1 MCARLIRLFNENYG
15 KKRAIHSA
23 TPKGKHDFFPDD
35 EDFAEEFLEQ
45 RWIIDISTDDSVLNS
60 HENNAMANP
69 HTPWAPELIKAL
81 VHAEQFMRSSVSS
94 LELLRSVEPDTR
106 IFNRPSDPALDWVRH
121 ALDMAM
127 RIQQLFIENE
137 ILRNSIMEP
146 GLHPP
151 PALAK
156 FLELI
161 FLILSTYHLWDGR
174 RDNHWIWP
182 DIQTSDYNQD
192 WHNHFPYV
200 DLVRELEE
208 IQQLLDKQNSARDRL
223 RNANFA
229 TSCNLVNEAFA
240 ISSKVL
246 AIRIDLGYA
255 RGTSSCLI
263 GNISNHQDKP
273 IFNIDKFLSH
283 LSIFLGVMN
292 KSYGNSRL
300 AYILKIEYGISKGY
314 HAHILLL
321 LNGQKHQKD
330 ISIAHKLGKSWA
342 KDITQGLGV
351 YWNCNANKLRYRK
364 DAIGMINRTDEQKK
378 EYLKKYVL
386 TYLVKHDIPL
396 EMLREKTFRKF
407 RASHRRLK

>member
-15 KKRAIHSA
+15 KKRELYSA
-23 TPKGKHDFFPDD
+23 TPKEKPDFFSDD

-45 RWIIDISTDDSVLNS
+45 RWILDTSTVDSVQNS

-69 HTPWAPELIKAL
+69 HNPWAPELIRAL
-81 VHAEQFMRSSVSS
+81 VQAEQFMRSSVSS

-106 IFNRPSDPALDWVRH
+106 IVTRPSEPALDWVRH

-137 ILRNSIMEP
+137 ILRNSIMNP

-192 WHNHFPYV
+192 WHNHFPYI

-229 TSCNLVNEAFA
+229 TSCNLANEAFA

-255 RGTSSCLI
+255 RGASSCLTD
-263 GNISNHQDKP
+263 NITSHQEKS

-283 LSIFLGVMN
+283 LSIFLGAMN

-300 AYILKIEYGISKGY
+300 AYILKIEYGIYKGY

-321 LNGQKHQKD
+321 LNGQKHQQD
-330 ISIAHKLGKSWA
+330 INIAHKLGKSWSQ
-342 KDITQGLGV
+342 DITQGLGV
-351 YWNCNANKLRYRK
+351 YWNCNANRLRYRK
-364 DAIGMINRTDEQKK
+364 DAIGMIHRTNEQKR

-396 EMLREKTFRKF
+396 EMLRERNFRKF